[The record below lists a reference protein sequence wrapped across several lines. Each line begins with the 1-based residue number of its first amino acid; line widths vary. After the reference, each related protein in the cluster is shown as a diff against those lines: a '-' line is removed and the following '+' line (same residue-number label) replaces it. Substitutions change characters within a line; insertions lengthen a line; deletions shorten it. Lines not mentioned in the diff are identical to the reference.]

1 MNSTRPSK
9 EVNRVLSAAIVSKTF
24 REALITDPTQAIN
37 KGFMGESFVLT
48 AQEQQMLQA
57 IQAETLADFA
67 SQILDAQQRISLPEK
82 NSGQTYTILNNYSKS
97 PIR

>member
-24 REALITDPTQAIN
+24 REALILDPAQAIN

-48 AQEQQMLQA
+48 SQDRQMLQA
-57 IQAETLADFA
+57 IHAETLEDFA
-67 SQILDAQQRISLPEK
+67 SQILDAQQRINLSK
-82 NSGQTYTILNNYSKS
+82 IKSGQTLQF
-97 PIR
+97 